1 MSKMFSRSELN
12 DLYNCVTI
20 VIANREHDNEIS
32 SLFDEEF
39 VDPIIDQLKT
49 LEKKIVKLIDN

>member
-1 MSKMFSRSELN
+1 MFSRSELN

-20 VIANREHDNEIS
+20 VIANRERDNEIS